1 MRDDRIN
8 AGFPPRMAAYLIDL
22 LLTGIGLSVIKAP
35 FAIVKLLA
43 GESLIFRELLFS
55 YSLYDIFFYLLGK
68 SYFVL
73 MTYFTGSTLGK
84 KCLRLQVVS
93 SEKENLSFWDV
104 LYRETIGRYLS
115 SLLGVGYLMMLL
127 DREKRGLHDRLADTR
142 VVYAFPQQT
151 VETPNGSDHMTFPPE
166 A

>member
-1 MRDDRIN
+1 
-8 AGFPPRMAAYLIDL
+8 
-22 LLTGIGLSVIKAP
+22 
-35 FAIVKLLA
+35 
-43 GESLIFRELLFS
+43 
-55 YSLYDIFFYLLGK
+55 
-68 SYFVL
+68 